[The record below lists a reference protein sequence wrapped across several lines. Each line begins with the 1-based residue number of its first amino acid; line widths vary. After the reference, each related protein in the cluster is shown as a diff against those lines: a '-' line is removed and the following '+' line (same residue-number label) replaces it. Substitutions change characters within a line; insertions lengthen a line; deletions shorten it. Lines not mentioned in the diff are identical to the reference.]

1 VGKHLKDELF
11 VHNLISIF
19 QCGFIYKN
27 KDYICY
33 NVYKFKDIYYK
44 IIPFFYKCKIER
56 EKFSDFKYFCEA
68 AELINNKAHLTLDG
82 FNKINDIKSRM
93 NKARY

>member
-1 VGKHLKDELF
+1 

-19 QCGFIYKN
+19 KCGFIYKN
-27 KDYICY
+27 KNYISY

-44 IIPFFYKCKIER
+44 IIPFFYKYKIEQ
-56 EKFSDFKYFCEA
+56 EKFLDFKYFCEA
-68 AELINNKAHLTLDG
+68 VELINNKAHLRLDG